1 MVMWDAD
8 AAAKL
13 ASLTSKEEKKAL
25 FNVIDKLRQLGER
38 LVPPHMKPL
47 KGGSGLRELRPR
59 QGRTHVR
66 AIYVHAGVRDPESLL
81 EAGQSR
87 LGTARRAH
95 QFPRCKSRSIE
106 TSNACSATIFFKRL
120 FSALDQIEGAGQP
133 LYRPA
138 SLIGFSPQ
146 SSGRCSS

>member
-8 AAAKL
+8 AAVEL

-66 AIYVHAGVRDPESLL
+66 AIYVRAGDQYVILSLCLKPDKADWEVALAAARDRSSLYTTV
-81 EAGQSR
+81 ER
-87 LGTARRAH
+87 
-95 QFPRCKSRSIE
+95 
-106 TSNACSATIFFKRL
+106 
-120 FSALDQIEGAGQP
+120 
-133 LYRPA
+133 
-138 SLIGFSPQ
+138 
-146 SSGRCSS
+146 

>member
-8 AAAKL
+8 AAAEL

-66 AIYVHAGVRDPESLL
+66 AIYVRAGGPVRDPESLL

-87 LGTARRAH
+87 LG
-95 QFPRCKSRSIE
+95 SG
-106 TSNACSATIFFKRL
+106 ACRGT
-120 FSALDQIEGAGQP
+120 
-133 LYRPA
+133 
-138 SLIGFSPQ
+138 
-146 SSGRCSS
+146 